1 VTRVTREV
9 VTAVGGAAESE
20 LVTALEATAGYTV
33 VRRCAD
39 LPELIAVAAAGL
51 AEVALVSADLR
62 ALDLPAL
69 SELAQHG
76 VLVAGVV
83 VPGDEPGERRLR
95 QLGLAVVVHSDL
107 SSPELDDA
115 LDTLVVADEPAQ
127 ANDVDRPGGALSDPG
142 PSTGLVISVWGPVG
156 APGRSSVAL
165 NLAAELVAAGRS
177 LLVDCDTYGAS
188 QAQALGLLDEAP
200 GVAAAARA
208 ADHGTLDVTALARLA
223 PEVTPGLRVLTGLP
237 SSDRWTELRAPSVTQ
252 VLRVARRLVD
262 FVVVDCGFCVEADE
276 ALSYDTLAPQRNA
289 ATLSAVEEADH
300 LVVVGAADPV
310 GLQRLVRAVQALD
323 GLSAPPPRVVVTKVR
338 AAAVGPRP
346 ERRISAALAR
356 FAGLEDLAY
365 LPYDQKVLDEAML
378 AGRTLREHAPQSD
391 LRRAMTALAQ
401 RYVRSVRS

>member
-1 VTRVTREV
+1 
-9 VTAVGGAAESE
+9 
-20 LVTALEATAGYTV
+20 
-33 VRRCAD
+33 
-39 LPELIAVAAAGL
+39 
-51 AEVALVSADLR
+51 
-62 ALDLPAL
+62 
-69 SELAQHG
+69 
-76 VLVAGVV
+76 
-83 VPGDEPGERRLR
+83 
-95 QLGLAVVVHSDL
+95 
-107 SSPELDDA
+107 
-115 LDTLVVADEPAQ
+115 
-127 ANDVDRPGGALSDPG
+127 
-142 PSTGLVISVWGPVG
+142 
-156 APGRSSVAL
+156 
-165 NLAAELVAAGRS
+165 
-177 LLVDCDTYGAS
+177 VDCDTYGAS

-237 SSDRWTELRAPSVTQ
+237 SPDRWTELRAPSVTQ

-262 FVVVDCGFCVEADE
+262 FVVVDCGFSVEADE